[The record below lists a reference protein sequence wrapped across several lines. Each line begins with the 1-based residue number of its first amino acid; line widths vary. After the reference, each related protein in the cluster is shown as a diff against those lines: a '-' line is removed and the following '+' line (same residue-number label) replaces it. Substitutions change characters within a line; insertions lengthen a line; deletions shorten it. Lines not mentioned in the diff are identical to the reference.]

1 MSHDDR
7 QDDCQEAKRP
17 FAVNR
22 RQMLGGLAGASALAL
37 LGGNPLR
44 AGQGRD
50 GKRDEGDGEASLDT
64 RLVREYGIRYPIVS
78 AGMAFVGLTDLAAA
92 VSNAGGLGV
101 YGAAPE
107 PPPVVDARLSALA
120 SATSAPFGVD
130 FIIASG
136 PMGDFTTQDHID
148 VAAAHRV
155 PVVVFHYDLPQ
166 RAWVDQLHAAG
177 SRVWVQAGSAEV
189 AAAAAGLG
197 ADAVVAQ
204 GKSAGGHNHNQTIPT
219 LALLAM
225 VRARV
230 PRRCLVLA
238 SGGIADGR
246 SLARALRAGADGG
259 WIGTRFA
266 ASAESYA
273 HPGYKARL
281 VGAKGRRATTFTTV
295 FGPEFPDATQ
305 RVLANRAATEPAS
318 ATEPPVIGST
328 LLFPGIV
335 NAPYEMP
342 KHSAIVPTRDTT
354 GDLEEMDM
362 PAGSESVLEV
372 VAVQPAAE
380 IVAEIAGE
388 AGRLLAAEREGD
400 DD

>member
-1 MSHDDR
+1 MPHDDR
-7 QDDCQEAKRP
+7 QDRKSS
-17 FAVNR
+17 FSVSR
-22 RQMLGGLAGASALAL
+22 RQVLGALGGASALTF
-37 LGGNPLR
+37 LGINPLR
-44 AGQGRD
+44 ADSG
-50 GKRDEGDGEASLDT
+50 GDGGAADGAGPASLDT
-64 RLVREYGIRYPIVS
+64 RLVRDYGLRYPIAS
-78 AGMAFVGLTDLAAA
+78 AGMAFVGLPDLAVA

-107 PPPVVDARLSALA
+107 PPPVVDARLAEIA
-120 SATSAPFGVD
+120 SRTSAPFGVD
-130 FIIASG
+130 FILATG
-136 PMGDFTTQDHID
+136 PLGDFTTQDHVD

-155 PVVVFHYDLPQ
+155 PVVVFHYDLPP
-166 RAWVDQLHAAG
+166 RSWVDQLHAAG
-177 SRVWVQAGSAEV
+177 SRVWAQVGSAEV
-189 AAAAAGLG
+189 AAEAAGLG
-197 ADAVVAQ
+197 VDAVVAQ

-230 PRRCLVLA
+230 PSGCLVLA

-273 HPGYKARL
+273 HPGYKDRL
-281 VGAKGRRATTFTTV
+281 VGAKGRHATTFTTV
-295 FGPEFPDATQ
+295 FGPEFPNATQ
-305 RVLANRAATEPAS
+305 RILANRAATEPAG

-362 PAGSESVLEV
+362 PAGAESVLEV
-372 VAVQPAAE
+372 VGVQPAAE
-380 IVAEIAGE
+380 IVAEIAAE
-388 AGRLLAAEREGD
+388 AGALLASGDPGD